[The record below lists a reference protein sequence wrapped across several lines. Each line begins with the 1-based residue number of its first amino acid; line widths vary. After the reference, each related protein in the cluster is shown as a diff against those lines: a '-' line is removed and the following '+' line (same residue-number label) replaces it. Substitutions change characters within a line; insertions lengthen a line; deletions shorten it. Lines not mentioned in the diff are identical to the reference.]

1 MRAAPRGPVAKD
13 PVCGMLVE
21 ESPGALRYE
30 SGGREFFF
38 CCGSCLERFARPDR
52 EAARVK
58 RLLVASALLTAP
70 VIVLAHLDAPGG
82 AYAMFALATPVQ
94 FWAGMRFYRGSLQ
107 ALRGGAANMDV
118 LVAAGTTA
126 AWAYSAA
133 VTFAPWLSP
142 HAHVYFETSAAII
155 TIVLAGSALEA
166 GSARRASRVIGRLM
180 DLQPRTARV
189 LRGGAEVMVPVERV
203 ALGETMCVRPGEA
216 VPTDGVV
223 VSGSSEVDQSAVT
236 GESEPVPKSAGD
248 WVIGST
254 VNASGALRVEAT
266 KVGGDTVMAQVVKL
280 VENARSGRVP
290 YQRAVDR
297 VSKYFVPAV
306 SAVAVAAGLG
316 WLFAGIGPQYAL
328 LAFVST
334 IIVACPCAI
343 GIATPMA
350 LTIGAGKAAEHGILI
365 REGGALESAR
375 RVRTVVLDKT
385 GTLTAGR
392 PRVVRAEPS
401 GALRAAASAELD
413 SEHPLARALV
423 DRAREMGMELE
434 RPESFESV
442 PGGGVRATVGGR
454 QVLVGSAALLKK
466 AGVDPGDSWRALE
479 AGGRTVVLVSDGG
492 AFAGAVAVS
501 DEARPGAAEAVAR
514 LRSAGVRT
522 VMLTGDSESAARAV
536 AGPLGI
542 DDVAAGVMPGG
553 KRDRVE
559 ALKSGGA
566 VAMVGDGIND
576 APALAA
582 ADLGIA
588 IGGGTDVARESGD
601 VVLVGDDLRAVPVL
615 LDISAKTASKIR
627 QNLAW
632 AFGYNAALVPV
643 AAGALVPAAG
653 PEIYAV
659 LPMLAAGAMAV
670 SSASVAANSLLLG
683 RYRPAARGP
692 AARPGHGPAGIRTPD
707 LRRVKATS

>member
-1 MRAAPRGPVAKD
+1 MAKD

-21 ESPGALRYE
+21 ETPGALRYE
-30 SGGREFFF
+30 SGGRGFFF
-38 CCGSCLERFARPDR
+38 CCSGCLERFARPDR

-58 RLLVASALLTAP
+58 RLLLISALLTAP
-70 VIVLAHLDAPGG
+70 VVILTHLDVPGA

-94 FWAGMRFYRGSLQ
+94 LWIGMRFYRGTLD
-107 ALRGGAANMDV
+107 ALRGRAANMDV

-126 AWAYSAA
+126 AWAYSTA
-133 VTFAPWLSP
+133 VTFAPWLAP

-166 GSARRASRVIGRLM
+166 RSARRASRVIGRLM

-189 LRGGAEVMVPVERV
+189 VRDGREEEVPVERV
-203 ALGETMCVRPGEA
+203 VLGETMHVRPGEA

-223 VSGSSEVDQSAVT
+223 VSGRSEVDQSAVT
-236 GESEPVPKSAGD
+236 GESVPAPKAEGD
-248 WVIGST
+248 WVIGAT
-254 VNASGALRVEAT
+254 VNTTGALQVRAT
-266 KVGGDTVMAQVVKL
+266 KVGRDTVMSQVIEL

-316 WLFAGIGPQYAL
+316 WLAAGIGPSYAL
-328 LAFVST
+328 LSFVSV
-334 IIVACPCAI
+334 IIIACPCAI

-350 LTIGAGKAAEHGILI
+350 LTIGAGKAAENGILI
-365 REGGALESAR
+365 RDGGVLESAR
-375 RVRTVVLDKT
+375 RVRTVALDKT

-392 PRVVRAEPS
+392 PEVVRTAPS
-401 GALRAAASAELD
+401 DGILRAAASAELD

-423 DRAREMGMELE
+423 RRARELGVKLE
-434 RPESFESV
+434 RPGSFESV
-442 PGGGVRATVGGR
+442 PGGGVRAVVDGR
-454 QVLVGSAALLKK
+454 QVLVGSAALLRE
-466 AGVDPGDSWRALE
+466 AGVEPDPGWRGLE
-479 AGGRTVVLVSDGG
+479 PGGRTVVLVAEDGRYS
-492 AFAGAVAVS
+492 GAVALADS
-501 DEARPGAAEAVAR
+501 PRPGAAEAAAQ
-514 LRSAGVRT
+514 LRAAGIRT
-522 VMLTGDSESAARAV
+522 VMITGDSEEAARA
-536 AGPLGI
+536 AASRLGI
-542 DDVAAGVMPGG
+542 DEVRSGVMPAG
-553 KRDRVE
+553 KRDEIE
-559 ALKSGGA
+559 ALRKGGA

-615 LDISAKTASKIR
+615 LEISARTASKIR

-632 AFGYNAALVPV
+632 AFGYNAALIPV
-643 AAGALVPAAG
+643 AAGALVPFMG
-653 PEIYAV
+653 PEVYGV
-659 LPMLAAGAMAV
+659 LPLLAAGAMAL
-670 SSASVAANSLLLG
+670 SDASVVANSLLLG
-683 RYRPAARGP
+683 RYRPARAGG
-692 AARPGHGPAGIRTPD
+692 RPVLRRPDGPAGIRTPD

>member
-1 MRAAPRGPVAKD
+1 
-13 PVCGMLVE
+13 MLVE
-21 ESPGALRYE
+21 ETPGALRYE

-38 CCGSCLERFARPDR
+38 CCSGCLERFARPDR

-58 RLLVASALLTAP
+58 RLLLISALLTAP
-70 VIVLAHLDAPGG
+70 VVILTHLDVPGA

-94 FWAGMRFYRGSLQ
+94 LWIGMRFYRGTLD
-107 ALRGGAANMDV
+107 ALRGRAANMDV

-126 AWAYSAA
+126 AWAYSTA
-133 VTFAPWLSP
+133 VTFAPWLAP
-142 HAHVYFETSAAII
+142 HGHVYFETSAAII

-166 GSARRASRVIGRLM
+166 RSARRASRVIGRLM

-189 LRGGAEVMVPVERV
+189 VRDGREEEVPVERV
-203 ALGETMCVRPGEA
+203 ALGETMHVRPGEA

-223 VSGSSEVDQSAVT
+223 VSGRSEVDQSAVT
-236 GESEPVPKSAGD
+236 GESVPAPKAEGD
-248 WVIGST
+248 WVIGAT
-254 VNASGALRVEAT
+254 VNTTGALQVRAT
-266 KVGGDTVMAQVVKL
+266 KVGRDTVMSQVIEL

-316 WLFAGIGPQYAL
+316 WLAAGIGPSYAL
-328 LAFVST
+328 LSFVSV
-334 IIVACPCAI
+334 IIIACPCAI

-350 LTIGAGKAAEHGILI
+350 LTIGAGKAAENGILI
-365 REGGALESAR
+365 RDGGVLESAR
-375 RVRTVVLDKT
+375 RVRTVALDKT

-392 PRVVRAEPS
+392 PEVVRTAPS
-401 GALRAAASAELD
+401 DGILRAAASAELD

-423 DRAREMGMELE
+423 RRARELGVKIE
-434 RPESFESV
+434 RPGSFESV
-442 PGGGVRATVGGR
+442 PGGGVRAVVDGR
-454 QVLVGSAALLKK
+454 QVLVGSAALLRE
-466 AGVDPGDSWRALE
+466 AGVEPDPGWRELE
-479 AGGRTVVLVSDGG
+479 SGGRTVVLVAEDGRYS
-492 AFAGAVAVS
+492 GAVALADS
-501 DEARPGAAEAVAR
+501 PRPGAAEAAAQ
-514 LRSAGVRT
+514 LRSAGIRT
-522 VMLTGDSESAARAV
+522 VMITGDSEEAARA
-536 AGPLGI
+536 AASRLGI
-542 DDVAAGVMPGG
+542 DEVRSGVMPAG
-553 KRDRVE
+553 KRDEIE
-559 ALKSGGA
+559 ALRKSGA

-615 LDISAKTASKIR
+615 LEISARTASKIR

-632 AFGYNAALVPV
+632 AFGYNAALIPV
-643 AAGALVPAAG
+643 AAGALVPFMG
-653 PEIYAV
+653 PEVYGV
-659 LPMLAAGAMAV
+659 LPLLAAGAMAL
-670 SSASVAANSLLLG
+670 SDASVVANSLLLG
-683 RYRPAARGP
+683 RYRPARAGG
-692 AARPGHGPAGIRTPD
+692 RPVPRRPDGPAGIRTPD

>member
-1 MRAAPRGPVAKD
+1 MAKD

-21 ESPGALRYE
+21 ETPGALRYE
-30 SGGREFFF
+30 SGGRGFFF
-38 CCGSCLERFARPDR
+38 CCSGCLERFARPDR

-58 RLLVASALLTAP
+58 RLLLISALLTAP
-70 VIVLAHLDAPGG
+70 VVILTHLDVPGA

-94 FWAGMRFYRGSLQ
+94 LWIGMRFYRGTLD
-107 ALRGGAANMDV
+107 ALRGRAANMDV

-126 AWAYSAA
+126 AWAYSTA
-133 VTFAPWLSP
+133 VTFAPWLAP

-166 GSARRASRVIGRLM
+166 RSARRASRVIGRLM

-189 LRGGAEVMVPVERV
+189 VRDGREEEVPVERV
-203 ALGETMCVRPGEA
+203 VLGETMHVRPGEA

-223 VSGSSEVDQSAVT
+223 VSGRSEVDQSAVT
-236 GESEPVPKSAGD
+236 GESVPAPKAEGD
-248 WVIGST
+248 WVIGAT
-254 VNASGALRVEAT
+254 VNTTGALQVRAT
-266 KVGGDTVMAQVVKL
+266 KVGRDTVMSQVIEL

-316 WLFAGIGPQYAL
+316 WLAAGIGPSYAL
-328 LAFVST
+328 LSFVSV
-334 IIVACPCAI
+334 IIIACPCAI

-350 LTIGAGKAAEHGILI
+350 LTIGAGKAAENGILI
-365 REGGALESAR
+365 RDGGVLESAR
-375 RVRTVVLDKT
+375 RVRTVALDKT

-392 PRVVRAEPS
+392 PEVVRTAPS
-401 GALRAAASAELD
+401 DGILRAAASAELD

-423 DRAREMGMELE
+423 RRARELGVKLE
-434 RPESFESV
+434 RPGSFESV
-442 PGGGVRATVGGR
+442 PGGGVRAVVDGR
-454 QVLVGSAALLKK
+454 QVLVGSAALLRE
-466 AGVDPGDSWRALE
+466 AGVEPDPGWRGLE
-479 AGGRTVVLVSDGG
+479 SGGRTVVLVAEDGRYS
-492 AFAGAVAVS
+492 GAVALADS
-501 DEARPGAAEAVAR
+501 PRPGAAEAAAQ
-514 LRSAGVRT
+514 LRAAGIRT
-522 VMLTGDSESAARAV
+522 VMITGDSEEAARA
-536 AGPLGI
+536 AASRLGI
-542 DDVAAGVMPGG
+542 DEVRSGVMPAG
-553 KRDRVE
+553 KRDEIE
-559 ALKSGGA
+559 ALRKGGA

-615 LDISAKTASKIR
+615 LEISARTASKIR

-632 AFGYNAALVPV
+632 AFGYNAALIPV
-643 AAGALVPAAG
+643 AAGALVPFMG
-653 PEIYAV
+653 PEVYGV
-659 LPMLAAGAMAV
+659 LPLLAAGAMAL
-670 SSASVAANSLLLG
+670 SDASVVANSLLLG
-683 RYRPAARGP
+683 RYRPARAGG
-692 AARPGHGPAGIRTPD
+692 RPVLRRPDGPAGIRTPD